1 MDPRE
6 FLRLADE
13 LKVRRDEASHRSAVS
28 RAYYA
33 VHNDLAILLSGW
45 GFHIPSGPEAH
56 ERVIMMLH
64 NCGITEVQ
72 SQALL
77 IRNFRNQR
85 NNADYL
91 LKRAFFPQMEAHI
104 WCQNA
109 RTILAALQPFSAAGQ
124 DQERLKAGITD
135 YLHKIRAS

>member
-1 MDPRE
+1 MDSRD

-13 LKVRRDEASHRSAVS
+13 RKERRDEASHRSAVS

-33 VHNDLAILLSGW
+33 VHNDLAALLSGW
-45 GFHIPSGPEAH
+45 GFPVPLGPDAH
-56 ERVIMMLH
+56 EKLIVMLH
-64 NCGITEVQ
+64 NCGIAEVRT
-72 SQALL
+72 QAKL
-77 IRNFRNQR
+77 IRNFRHQR

-91 LKRAFFPQMEAHI
+91 RQRTFFPQMEANI

-109 RTILAALQPFSAAGQ
+109 KEILAAFQPYSIAGQ

-135 YLHKIRAS
+135 YLNKITAS